1 MTTYLITGVN
11 RGIGAE
17 LAKQA
22 TAAGHEVIGTSR
34 TVPEGK
40 DWLQLDVTDPKSVA
54 RFAHD
59 IARRNIDVLICNAGV
74 YLDKGQNLDTGFA
87 PDLWAQGMAVNVAG
101 VFATIQAT
109 LPNIRK
115 SRGKIAVISSQMGSN
130 ERAQGRSYIYRA
142 SKAAVTNLV
151 SNLSVDLKGDGVALG
166 SYHPGWVATDMG
178 GSGADIN
185 AEASAK
191 GLLERIDILSMDTTG
206 VFEGYDGAEM
216 PF

>member
-1 MTTYLITGVN
+1 MATYLITGVN

-34 TVPEGK
+34 IVPEGK
-40 DWLQLDVTDPKSVA
+40 NWLQLDVSDAKSVA
-54 RFAHD
+54 RFTRD
-59 IARRNIDVLICNAGV
+59 IAGRNIDILICNAGV
-74 YLDKGQNLDTGFA
+74 YLDKGQSLDTGFGA
-87 PDLWAQGMAVNVAG
+87 DIWAQGMAVNVAG
-101 VFATIQAT
+101 VFATIQAA

-115 SRGKIAVISSQMGSN
+115 SSGKIAVISSQMGSN
-130 ERAQGRSYIYRA
+130 VRAKGGSYIYRA

-151 SNLSVDLKGDGVALG
+151 SNLAVDLCGDGVALG

-178 GSGADIN
+178 GSAADIN
-185 AEASAK
+185 AETSAK
-191 GLLERIDILSMDTTG
+191 GLLERIDILSMATSG

>member
-1 MTTYLITGVN
+1 MATYLITGVN
-11 RGIGAE
+11 RGVGAE

-22 TAAGHEVIGTSR
+22 TAAGHDVIGTSR
-34 TVPEGK
+34 IVPDDK
-40 DWLQLDVTDPKSVA
+40 NWLQLDVSDPKSVT
-54 RFAHD
+54 RFMRD
-59 IARRNIDVLICNAGV
+59 IADRNIDILICNAGV

-115 SRGKIAVISSQMGSN
+115 SGGKIAVISSQMGSN
-130 ERAQGRSYIYRA
+130 VRAQGGSYIYRA

-151 SNLSVDLKGDGVALG
+151 SNLAVDLRDEGIALG

-178 GSGADIN
+178 GSAADIN

-191 GLLERIDILSMDTTG
+191 GLLERIDILSVATTG
-206 VFEGYDGAEM
+206 IFEGYDGAEM

>member
-1 MTTYLITGVN
+1 MATYLITGVN

-34 TVPEGK
+34 VVPDGQ

-54 RFAHD
+54 RFGRD
-59 IARRNIDVLICNAGV
+59 IEGREIDILICNAGV

-87 PDLWAQGMAVNVAG
+87 LDLWAQGMAVNVAG

-109 LPNIRK
+109 LPNICK

-130 ERAQGRSYIYRA
+130 ARAKGGSYIYRA

-151 SNLSVDLKGDGVALG
+151 SNLAVDLHGDGVALG

-178 GSGADIN
+178 GSAADIN
-185 AEASAK
+185 AETSAK
-191 GLLERIDILSMDTTG
+191 GLLERIDILSMETTG

>member
-1 MTTYLITGVN
+1 MATYLITGVN

-17 LAKQA
+17 LEKQA
-22 TAAGHEVIGTSR
+22 IAAGHEVIGTSR
-34 TVPEGK
+34 VVSDGS
-40 DWLQLDVTDPKSVA
+40 DWLQLDVSDPKSMA
-54 RFAHD
+54 RFARD
-59 IARRNIDVLICNAGV
+59 IANRNIDVLICNAGV

-115 SRGKIAVISSQMGSN
+115 SHGKIAVISSQMGAN
-130 ERAQGRSYIYRA
+130 VRAAGSSYIYRA

-151 SNLSVDLKGDGVALG
+151 SNLAVDLRDDGIALG

-178 GSGADIN
+178 GCAADIN
-185 AEASAK
+185 AETSAK
-191 GLLERIDILSMDTTG
+191 GLLERIDILSLENTG